1 MGVIIKGEALQD
13 RSKLFFRGLNVII
26 HHFAETDH
34 GYISFRSNPDMLLK
48 KAREVSVAGKRVVG
62 NSVHGNKS
70 PVQLDEVQRVK
81 YNVWNGK
88 EGRFVD
94 EF

>member
-13 RSKLFFRGLNVII
+13 GPKFLFWGFNVII

-62 NSVHGNKS
+62 NSVDGNKS